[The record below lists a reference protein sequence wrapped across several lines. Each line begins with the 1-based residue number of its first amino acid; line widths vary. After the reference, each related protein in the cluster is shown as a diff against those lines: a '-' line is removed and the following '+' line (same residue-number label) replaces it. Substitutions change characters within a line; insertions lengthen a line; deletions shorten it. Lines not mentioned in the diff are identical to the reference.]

1 MKKFFKN
8 VKLISAI
15 TVGLVLLAGCGKKLK
30 TTNYED
36 EETHTSISF
45 KYPEELECT
54 YSTDSKD
61 LRTTA
66 ENAIWIFDKYKIAV
80 DILNIY
86 SDEDFN
92 KVKEKK
98 SSNENYEDYTEV
110 TFNKISGI
118 SYYYAPY
125 NRYEVCMPINDKY
138 YANFHIYS
146 TKEGFKKEDA
156 EEVFNSDEMR
166 EIFNTIEIKINQ

>member
-8 VKLISAI
+8 VGLISA
-15 TVGLVLLAGCGKKLK
+15 TALGVVLLAGCGKKLQ

-45 KYPEELECT
+45 KYPEELECN

-86 SDEDFN
+86 SNEDFN
-92 KVKEKK
+92 KIKERR
-98 SSNENYEDYTEV
+98 SSNEDYTEV
-110 TFNKISGI
+110 TFNNISGI

-125 NRYEVCMPINDKY
+125 NRYSVYLPINDKY
-138 YANFHIYS
+138 YADFHVYS
-146 TKEGFKKEDA
+146 TKEGFKKEDV
-156 EEVFNSDEMR
+156 EKVFNSDEMK
-166 EIFNTIEIKINQ
+166 EILNTIEIKIN